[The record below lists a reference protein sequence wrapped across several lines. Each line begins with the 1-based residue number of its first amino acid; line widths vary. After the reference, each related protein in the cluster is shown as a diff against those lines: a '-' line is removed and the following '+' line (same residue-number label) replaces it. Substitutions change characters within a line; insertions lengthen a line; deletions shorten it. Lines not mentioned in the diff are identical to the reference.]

1 MTTADIQAMSD
12 YKHTLNLPET
22 DFPMRGNLPKREPGR
37 VSQWQ
42 EMKLYQRL
50 REARQGREV
59 FVLHDGPPYA
69 NGSIHIGHAVNK
81 ILKDIIVKSKNLA
94 GFDAPYV
101 PGWDCHGLPI
111 EHKVETTHGKHLE
124 PEQARALCREYA
136 AEQIQTQLSDFVRL
150 GVIGDWDNPYRTM
163 DYANEAGEIRALAD
177 MVAAGYVF
185 KGLKPV
191 NWCFDCGS
199 ALAEAEVEYQ
209 DKQSDAI
216 DVAFPAAD
224 EARLAAAFG
233 LEALSKP
240 AAIVIWTTTPW
251 TVPANQALNVH
262 PEFNYALVDTGE
274 RLLVLAEELVESCL
288 ARFELSGEVIATT
301 RGEALDLI
309 EFRHPFYDRVSPV
322 YLADYVESEEG
333 STGIVHSAPAYG
345 VDDFVTCRAHGM
357 DFSEIKS
364 PVQSNGVY
372 ADDLPFFGGQMIWK
386 ANPQIVA
393 KLREVG
399 ALLAHKTITHSYMH
413 CWRHKSPV
421 IYRATAQWFV
431 GMDVTGTDGRTLRE
445 RALEGIEATH
455 FTPAWGQARLHAM
468 IANRPDWCISRQRN
482 WGVPIPFFLHKTTG
496 ELHPRTV
503 ELMEAAAKRVE
514 QEGIDAWFRLDPVE
528 LLGDEAAEYDK
539 VTDTLDVWFD
549 SGTTHRH
556 VLRGSHSHGHAEG
569 PRADL
574 YLEGSDQ
581 HRGWFHSSLLTGCA
595 IDGHPPYRG
604 LLTHGF
610 TVDAQGRK
618 MSKSMGNV
626 VAPQEV
632 MDKLGADI
640 LRLWVASTDY
650 SGEMAVSDEILKRTA
665 DVYRR
670 IRNTARFLL
679 SNLNGFDPARDS
691 VAPGEMLALD
701 QWVVDRAAQLQTR
714 IEKAFEEY
722 RFLDVYQQVHTFCSR
737 ELGGFYL
744 DVIKDRQYT
753 TQADSLAR
761 RSCQTAL
768 YHVVEALSRWVAPI
782 LSFTAEEIY
791 EHIPGRRQDSVLLET
806 YYEGLAT
813 LAPDAE
819 MGREFW
825 EQVLQVK
832 QAVNKCLEEARNA
845 KTIKGS
851 LAAEV
856 TLYVNERLHGTLAK
870 LGDELRFVMLT
881 SEVHLAPLSA
891 SEQAEGQNAEVTE
904 LEGLKVAVMASSHPK
919 CERCWHHREDVGSHA
934 GHEDLCGRCIGNL
947 PEGDGE
953 IRRYA

>member
-1 MTTADIQAMSD
+1 MSD

-22 DFPMRGNLPKREPGR
+22 DFPMRGMLPKKEPAR
-37 VSQWQ
+37 VAQWK
-42 EMKLYQRL
+42 EMDLYHRL
-50 REARQGREV
+50 REERRGREL

-124 PEQARALCREYA
+124 PARARELCRDYA
-136 AEQIQTQLSDFVRL
+136 AEQIQEQLTDFVRL
-150 GVIGDWDNPYRTM
+150 GVVGDWDNPYRSM
-163 DYANEAGEIRALAD
+163 DYANEAGEIRALAE
-177 MVAAGYVF
+177 MVEAGYVF

-209 DKQSDAI
+209 DKKSDAI
-216 DVAFPAAD
+216 DVAFPVEDAD
-224 EARLAAAFG
+224 RLAAAFG
-233 LEALSKP
+233 LEALAKP
-240 AAIVIWTTTPW
+240 AAVVIWTTTPW
-251 TVPANQALNVH
+251 TIPANQALNMH
-262 PEFNYALVDTGE
+262 PDFTYALVDVGE
-274 RLLVLAEELVESCL
+274 RLLVLVEDLVASCL
-288 ARFELSGEVIATT
+288 ERFGQTGEVVATAK
-301 RGEALDLI
+301 GEAFDGI
-309 EFRHPFYDRVSPV
+309 RFRHPFYERLSPV
-322 YLADYVESEEG
+322 YLADYVEAEVG

-345 VDDFVTCRAHGM
+345 MDDFITCREHGM
-357 DFSEIKS
+357 SFDEIES
-364 PVQSNGVY
+364 PVQGNGVY
-372 ADDLPFFGGQMIWK
+372 ADDLPFFGGQLIWK
-386 ANPQIVA
+386 ANPQIVD

-399 ALLAHKTITHSYMH
+399 ALMHHEPITHSYMH

-431 GMDVTGTDGRTLRE
+431 GMDVAGKDGRTLRE
-445 RALEGIEATH
+445 RALAGIEATT
-455 FTPAWGQARLHAM
+455 FTPAWGKARLHSM

-482 WGVPIPFFLHKTTG
+482 WGVPIPFFLHKATG

-503 ELMEAAAKRVE
+503 ALMEEAAKRVE
-514 QEGIDAWFRLDPVE
+514 AGGIDAWFRLDPAE
-528 LLGDEAAEYDK
+528 LLGEEAADYEK

-556 VLRGSHSHGHAEG
+556 VLRGSHPHGHEQG
-569 PRADL
+569 PVADL

-640 LRLWVASTDY
+640 LRLWTASTDY

-679 SNLNGFDPARDS
+679 ANLNGFAPERD
-691 VAPGEMLALD
+691 ALAFGDMLSLD
-701 QWVVDRAAQLQTR
+701 QWVVDRAAQLQAR
-714 IEKAFEEY
+714 IETAFDEY
-722 RFLDVYQQVHTFCSR
+722 RFLDVYQQVHGFCAR

-753 TQADSLAR
+753 TQADSVAR
-761 RSCQTAL
+761 RSAQTAL
-768 YHVVEALSRWVAPI
+768 YHVVEALVRWVAPI
-782 LSFTAEEIY
+782 LSFTAEEIF
-791 EHIPGRRQDSVLLET
+791 ENIPGERGDSVLLAE
-806 YYEGLAT
+806 YYTGLDT
-813 LAPDAE
+813 LADDAE
-819 MGREFW
+819 MGRDFW
-825 EQVLQVK
+825 ERVLEVK
-832 QAVNKCLEEARNA
+832 QAVNKCLEDARSA

-856 TLYVNERLHGTLAK
+856 TLYVDDALHATLAK

-881 SEVHLAPLSA
+881 SEVRLAPL
-891 SEQAEGQNAEVTE
+891 AEARDAEATE
-904 LEGLKVAVMASSHPK
+904 VEGLKVAVVESPNTK
-919 CERCWHHREDVGSHA
+919 CERCWHHREDVGTHP
-934 GHEDLCGRCIGNL
+934 GHPDLCGRCISNL
-947 PEGDGE
+947 PDGPGE
-953 IRRYA
+953 TRQFA

>member
-1 MTTADIQAMSD
+1 MSD

-22 DFPMRGNLPKREPGR
+22 DFPMRGMLPKREPDQ

-50 REARQGREV
+50 REERRGREQ

-69 NGSIHIGHAVNK
+69 NGSIHIGHALNK
-81 ILKDIIVKSKNLA
+81 ILKDIIVKSKSLA
-94 GFDAPYV
+94 GYDAPYV

-124 PEQARALCREYA
+124 PEKARGLCREYA
-136 AEQIQTQLSDFVRL
+136 GEQIREQLSDFVRL

-163 DYANEAGEIRALAD
+163 DFANEAGEIRALAD
-177 MVAAGYVF
+177 MVEAGYVF

-224 EARLAAAFG
+224 EAKLAAAFG
-233 LEALSKP
+233 LTELPKP

-262 PEFNYALVDTGE
+262 PAFTYALVDTGE
-274 RLLVLAEELVESCL
+274 RLLLLAEELVESCL
-288 ARFELSGEVIATT
+288 ERYGLQGEIIATAT
-301 RGEALDLI
+301 GERLDLI
-309 EFRHPFYDRVSPV
+309 EFRHPFYDRLSPI
-322 YLADYVESEEG
+322 YLADYVESEVG

-357 DFSEIKS
+357 AFEEIKS
-364 PVQSNGVY
+364 PVQGNGVY
-372 ADDLPFFGGQMIWK
+372 VDDLPYFGGQMIWK
-386 ANPQIVA
+386 ANPQIVE

-399 ALLAHKTITHSYMH
+399 ALLAHKPITHSYMH
-413 CWRHKSPV
+413 CWRHKTPV

-431 GMDVTGTDGRTLRE
+431 GMDIKGKDGRTLRE
-445 RALEGIEATH
+445 RALEGIDATH
-455 FTPAWGQARLHAM
+455 FTPAWGKARLHSM

-482 WGVPIPFFLHKTTG
+482 WGVPIPFFLHKATG

-503 ELMEAAAKRVE
+503 ELMEEAAKRVE
-514 QEGIDAWFRLDPVE
+514 VDGIDAWFRLDPAE
-528 LLGDEAAEYDK
+528 LLGDEAADYDK

-556 VLRGSHSHGHAEG
+556 VLRGSHPHGHESG

-581 HRGWFHSSLLTGCA
+581 HRGWFHSSLLTGSA
-595 IDGHPPYRG
+595 IDGHPPYRQ

-610 TVDAQGRK
+610 TVDSQGRK
-618 MSKSMGNV
+618 QSKSLGNV

-640 LRLWVASTDY
+640 LRLWVSSTDY

-679 SNLNGFDPARDS
+679 SNLSGFEPSRDQ
-691 VAPGEMLALD
+691 VPFDDMLALD
-701 QWVVDRAAQLQTR
+701 QWVVDRAAQLQAR
-714 IEKAFEEY
+714 IETAYEEY

-768 YHVVEALSRWVAPI
+768 YQVVEALSRWVAPI

-791 EHIPGRRQDSVLLET
+791 AHIPGERGDSVLLET
-806 YYEGLAT
+806 YYEGLST
-813 LAPDAE
+813 LADDAPL
-819 MGREFW
+819 GRDFW
-825 EQVLQVK
+825 EQVLEVK
-832 QAVNKCLEEARNA
+832 QAVNKCLEDARNA

-856 TLYVNERLHGTLAK
+856 TLYVSDELQTTLAK

-881 SEVHLAPLSA
+881 SEVRLAPLSE
-891 SEQAEGQNAEVTE
+891 SKQTEGQDAEATE
-904 LEGLKVAVMASSHPK
+904 LDGLKVAVSASPHQK
-919 CERCWHHREDVGSHA
+919 CERCWHHREDVGSHSE
-934 GHEDLCGRCIGNL
+934 HPDLCGRCIGNL
-947 PEGDGE
+947 PQGAGE
-953 IRRYA
+953 VRHYA

>member
-1 MTTADIQAMSD
+1 MSD

-22 DFPMRGNLPKREPGR
+22 DFPMRGNLPQREPGR

-42 EMKLYQRL
+42 DMKLYQRL
-50 REARQGREV
+50 REERRGREA

-136 AEQIQTQLSDFVRL
+136 ASQIQTQLADFVRL
-150 GVIGDWDNPYRTM
+150 GVIGDWDHPYRTM

-177 MVAAGYVF
+177 MVEAGYVF

-209 DKQSDAI
+209 DKKSDAI

-224 EARLAAAFG
+224 EAKLAAAFG
-233 LEALSKP
+233 LASLPKP

-262 PEFNYALVDTGE
+262 PEFTYALVDTGE

-288 ARFELSGEVIATT
+288 ERYELQGEVIATAK
-301 RGEALDLI
+301 GQALDLI
-309 EFRHPFYDRVSPV
+309 EFRHPFYDRLSPV
-322 YLADYVESEEG
+322 YLADYVESEVG

-357 DFSEIKS
+357 AFEEIKS
-364 PVQSNGVY
+364 PVQGNGVY
-372 ADDLPFFGGQMIWK
+372 ADDLPFFGGQLIWK
-386 ANPQIVA
+386 ANPQIVD

-399 ALLAHKTITHSYMH
+399 ALLAHKVITHSYMH
-413 CWRHKSPV
+413 CWRHKTPV

-431 GMDVTGTDGRTLRE
+431 GMDLQGKDGRTLRE
-445 RALEGIEATH
+445 RALEGIEATQ

-482 WGVPIPFFLHKTTG
+482 WGVPIPFFLHKATG

-503 ELMEAAAKRVE
+503 ELMEEAAKRVE
-514 QEGIDAWFRLDPVE
+514 REGIDAWFRLDPVE
-528 LLGDEAAEYDK
+528 LLGDEAAQYEK

-556 VLRGSHSHGHAEG
+556 VLRGSHPHGHEAG

-679 SNLNGFDPARDS
+679 ANLNGFDPARDS
-691 VAPGEMLALD
+691 VAFGDMLALD
-701 QWVVDRAAQLQTR
+701 QWVVDRAAQLQAR
-714 IEKAFEEY
+714 IEKAYEEY

-768 YHVVEALSRWVAPI
+768 YHVVQALSRWVAPI

-791 EHIPGRRQDSVLLET
+791 ENIPGAKGDSVLLET
-806 YYEGLAT
+806 YYDGLST

-825 EQVLQVK
+825 EQVLEVK
-832 QAVNKCLEEARNA
+832 QAVNKCLEDARNA
-845 KTIKGS
+845 KVIKGS

-856 TLYVNERLHGTLAK
+856 TLFVDETLGSTLAK
-870 LGDELRFVMLT
+870 LGEELRFVMLT
-881 SEVHLAPLSA
+881 SEVRLAPL
-891 SEQAEGQNAEVTE
+891 AEGQNVEDAEATE
-904 LEGLKVAVMASSHPK
+904 LAGLKVAVAASPHQK
-919 CERCWHHREDVGSHA
+919 CERCWHHREDVGSHVEYA
-934 GHEDLCGRCIGNL
+934 DLCGRCISNL
-947 PEGDGE
+947 PEGPGE
-953 IRRYA
+953 TRHYA

>member
-1 MTTADIQAMSD
+1 MSD
-12 YKHTLNLPET
+12 YKHTLNLPDT
-22 DFPMRGNLPKREPGR
+22 DFPMRGMLPKREPER
-37 VSQWQ
+37 VAQWQ
-42 EMKLYQRL
+42 QLDLYHRL
-50 REARQGREV
+50 REERRGREL

-124 PEQARALCREYA
+124 PQKARELCREYA
-136 AEQIQTQLSDFVRL
+136 GEQIKGQLSDFVRL
-150 GVIGDWDNPYRTM
+150 GVIGDWAHPYRTM
-163 DYANEAGEIRALAD
+163 DYANEAGEIRALAE
-177 MVAAGYVF
+177 MVEAGYVF

-209 DKQSDAI
+209 DKKSDAI
-216 DVAFPAAD
+216 DVAFPAA
-224 EARLAAAFG
+224 EESKLAAAFG
-233 LEALSKP
+233 LDTLAKP

-251 TVPANQALNVH
+251 TIPANQALNVH
-262 PEFNYALVDTGE
+262 PEFTYALVDTGE

-288 ARFELSGEVIATT
+288 ARYGLQGEVIATAQ
-301 RGEALDLI
+301 GEALNLI
-309 EFRHPFYDRVSPV
+309 EFYHPFYERRSPV
-322 YLADYVESEEG
+322 YLADYVESEVG

-357 DFSEIKS
+357 SFDEILS
-364 PVQSNGVY
+364 PVQGNGVY
-372 ADDLPFFGGQMIWK
+372 AEDLPFFGGQMIWK
-386 ANPQIVA
+386 ANPQIVD

-399 ALLAHKTITHSYMH
+399 ALMVHQPITHSYMH

-431 GMDVTGTDGRTLRE
+431 GMDLKDKDGRTLRE
-445 RALEGIEATH
+445 RALEGIEATR
-455 FTPAWGQARLHAM
+455 FTPAWGKARLHSM

-482 WGVPIPFFLHKTTG
+482 WGVPIPFFLHKASG
-496 ELHPRTV
+496 ELHPRTL

-514 QEGIDAWFRLDPVE
+514 KAGIDAWFRLDPVE
-528 LLGDEAAEYDK
+528 LLGEEAADYDK

-556 VLRGSHSHGHAEG
+556 VLRGSHPHGHETG

-618 MSKSMGNV
+618 MSKSVGNV

-650 SGEMAVSDEILKRTA
+650 GGEMAVSDEILKRTA

-670 IRNTARFLL
+670 IRNTSRFLL
-679 SNLNGFDPARDS
+679 ANLSGFEPDRDR
-691 VAPGEMLALD
+691 VAFDDMLALD
-701 QWVVDRAAQLQTR
+701 QWVVDRAAQLQAR
-714 IEKAFEEY
+714 IETAYEEY
-722 RFLDVYQQVHTFCSR
+722 RFLDVYQQVHGFCAR

-761 RSCQTAL
+761 RSAQTAL
-768 YHVVEALSRWVAPI
+768 YHVVEALCRWVAPI
-782 LSFTAEEIY
+782 LSFTAEEIFD
-791 EHIPGRRQDSVLLET
+791 HIPGKRRDIVLLET
-806 YYEGLAT
+806 YYPGLAT
-813 LAPDAE
+813 LADDAA
-819 MGREFW
+819 MGRDVW
-825 EQVLQVK
+825 EQVLEVK
-832 QAVNKCLEEARNA
+832 QAVNKCLEDARNA

-856 TLYVNERLHGTLAK
+856 TLFVSDDLRATLAK

-881 SEVHLAPLSA
+881 SEVRLAPLA
-891 SEQAEGQNAEVTE
+891 DATGAETTE
-904 LEGLKVAVMASSHPK
+904 LEGLKVAVAESPNLK
-919 CERCWHHREDVGSHA
+919 CERCWHHREDVGTHPE
-934 GHEDLCGRCIGNL
+934 HRDLCGRCISNL
-947 PEGDGE
+947 PDGPGE
-953 IRRYA
+953 TRRYA

>member
-1 MTTADIQAMSD
+1 MTTADPQNMSD
-12 YKHTLNLPET
+12 YKPTLNLPET
-22 DFPMRGNLPKREPGR
+22 DFPMRGMLPKREPER
-37 VSQWQ
+37 LARWQ
-42 EMKLYQRL
+42 QQDIYHRL
-50 REARQGREV
+50 REARQGREL

-111 EHKVETTHGKHLE
+111 EHKVETTHGKQLE
-124 PEQARALCREYA
+124 PERARELCREYA
-136 AEQIQTQLSDFVRL
+136 AEQIQEQLKDFVRL
-150 GVIGDWDNPYRTM
+150 GVIGDWDNPYRSM

-177 MVAAGYVF
+177 MVEAGYVF

-209 DKQSDAI
+209 DKRSDAI
-216 DVAFPAAD
+216 DVAFPVEDAD
-224 EARLAAAFG
+224 RLAAVFG
-233 LEALSKP
+233 LEALPK
-240 AAIVIWTTTPW
+240 AAAVVIWTTTPW
-251 TVPANQALNVH
+251 TVPANQALNMH
-262 PEFNYALVDTGE
+262 PEFTYALVDTGE

-288 ARFELSGEVIATT
+288 ERFGLSGEVVATA
-301 RGEALDLI
+301 RGEAFDGI
-309 EFRHPFYDRVSPV
+309 RFRHPLYERLSPV
-322 YLADYVESEEG
+322 YLADYVESEVG

-357 DFSEIKS
+357 TFDEIES
-364 PVQSNGVY
+364 PVQGNGVY
-372 ADDLPFFGGQMIWK
+372 VDSLPFFGGQMIWK

-393 KLREVG
+393 KLEEVG
-399 ALLAHKTITHSYMH
+399 ALMAHKPITHSYMH
-413 CWRHKSPV
+413 CWRHKTPV

-431 GMDVTGTDGRTLRE
+431 GMDVAGKDGRTLRE
-445 RALEGIEATH
+445 RALEGIEATR
-455 FTPAWGQARLHAM
+455 FTPAWGKARLHSM

-482 WGVPIPFFLHKTTG
+482 WGVPIPFFLHKASG

-503 ELMEAAAKRVE
+503 ELMEEAAKRVE
-514 QEGIDAWFRLDPVE
+514 AEGIDAWFRLDPAE
-528 LLGDEAAEYDK
+528 LLGEEAADYDK

-556 VLRGSHSHGHAEG
+556 VLRGSHPHGHESG

-618 MSKSMGNV
+618 MSKSVGNV
-626 VAPQEV
+626 VAPQQV

-640 LRLWVASTDY
+640 LRLWAASTDY

-670 IRNTARFLL
+670 IRNTSRFLL
-679 SNLNGFDPARDS
+679 ANLNGFEPQRD
-691 VAPGEMLALD
+691 ALPFDEMLALD
-701 QWVVDRAAQLQTR
+701 QWVVDRAAQLQAR
-714 IEKAFEEY
+714 IETAYEEY
-722 RFLDVYQQVHTFCSR
+722 RFLDVYQQVHGFCAR

-753 TQADSLAR
+753 TQADSVAR
-761 RSCQTAL
+761 RSAQTAL

-782 LSFTAEEIY
+782 LSFTAEEIH
-791 EHIPGRRQDSVLLET
+791 EHIPGTRGDSVLLEE
-806 YYEGLAT
+806 YYTGLET
-813 LAPDAE
+813 LADDAE
-819 MGREFW
+819 MGRDFW
-825 EQVLQVK
+825 EQVLNVK
-832 QAVNKCLEEARNA
+832 QAVNKCLEDARNA
-845 KTIKGS
+845 KAIKGS

-856 TLYVNERLHGTLAK
+856 TLYVDDALHATLAK

-881 SEVHLAPLSA
+881 SEVRLAPL
-891 SEQAEGQNAEVTE
+891 AEGEAPEGAEATE
-904 LEGLKVAVMASSHPK
+904 LEGLKVAVNESPNQK

-934 GHEDLCGRCIGNL
+934 AHIDLCGRCISNL
-947 PEGDGE
+947 PDGPGE
-953 IRRYA
+953 TRHYA

>member
-1 MTTADIQAMSD
+1 MSD

-42 EMKLYQRL
+42 DMKLYQRL
-50 REARQGREV
+50 REERRGREV

-69 NGSIHIGHAVNK
+69 NGSIHIGHALNK

-136 AEQIQTQLSDFVRL
+136 TAQIETQLADFVRL
-150 GVIGDWDNPYRTM
+150 GVIGDWDNPYRSM

-209 DKQSDAI
+209 DKKSDAI

-224 EARLAAAFG
+224 EAKLAAAFG
-233 LEALSKP
+233 LESLPKP

-262 PEFNYALVDTGE
+262 PEFTYALVDTGS

-288 ARFELSGEVIATT
+288 ERYELTGEVIATT
-301 RGEALDLI
+301 QGAALDLI

-322 YLADYVESEEG
+322 YLADYVESEVG

-357 DFSEIKS
+357 AFEEIKS
-364 PVQSNGVY
+364 PVQGNGVY
-372 ADDLPFFGGQMIWK
+372 ADGLPFFGGQMIWK
-386 ANPQIVA
+386 ANPQIVD
-393 KLREVG
+393 KLREVD
-399 ALLAHKTITHSYMH
+399 ALLAHKVITHSYMH
-413 CWRHKSPV
+413 CWRHKTPV

-431 GMDVTGTDGRTLRE
+431 GMDIQGKDGRTLRE
-445 RALEGIEATH
+445 RALEGIEATR
-455 FTPAWGQARLHAM
+455 FTPAWGKARLHSM

-482 WGVPIPFFLHKTTG
+482 WGVPIPFFLHKASG

-503 ELMEAAAKRVE
+503 ELMEEAAKRVE
-514 QEGIDAWFRLDPVE
+514 KEGIDAWFRLDPAE
-528 LLGDEAAEYDK
+528 LLGEEAAEYDK

-556 VLRGSHSHGHAEG
+556 VLRGSHPHGHEAG

-581 HRGWFHSSLLTGCA
+581 HRGWFHSSLLTGSA
-595 IDGHPPYRG
+595 IDGHPPYRQ

-618 MSKSMGNV
+618 QSKSLGNV

-679 SNLNGFDPARDS
+679 ANLSGFDPARDS
-691 VAPGEMLALD
+691 VAFGDMLALD
-701 QWVVDRAAQLQTR
+701 QWVVDRAAQLQAR
-714 IEKAFEEY
+714 IEKAYEEY
-722 RFLDVYQQVHTFCSR
+722 RFLDVYQQVHSFCSR

-761 RSCQTAL
+761 RSAQTAL
-768 YHVVEALSRWVAPI
+768 YQVVEALARWVAPI

-791 EHIPGRRQDSVLLET
+791 EHIPGARRDSVLLES
-806 YYEGLAT
+806 YYQGLST
-813 LAPDAE
+813 LGSDAE

-825 EQVLQVK
+825 EQVLEVK
-832 QAVNKCLEEARNA
+832 QAVNKCLEDARNA
-845 KTIKGS
+845 KVIKGS

-856 TLYVNERLHGTLAK
+856 TLYVDESLQATLAK
-870 LGDELRFVMLT
+870 LGEELRFVMLT
-881 SEVHLAPLSA
+881 SEVRLAPLSE
-891 SEQAEGQNAEVTE
+891 SKRLEGQGAEATE
-904 LEGLKVAVMASSHPK
+904 LDGLKVAVAASPHQK
-919 CERCWHHREDVGSHA
+919 CERCWHHREDVGRHA
-934 GHEDLCGRCIGNL
+934 DHPDLCGRCISNL
-947 PEGDGE
+947 PEGPGE
-953 IRRYA
+953 IRHYA

>member
-1 MTTADIQAMSD
+1 MD

-22 DFPMRGNLPKREPGR
+22 DFPMRGMLPKQEPGR

-42 EMKLYQRL
+42 DMNLYQRL
-50 REARQGREV
+50 REARAGAPL

-111 EHKVETTHGKHLE
+111 EHKVETTHGKHL
-124 PEQARALCREYA
+124 PADKARELCREYA
-136 AEQIQTQLSDFVRL
+136 GAQIETQLVDFVRL
-150 GVIGDWDNPYRTM
+150 GIIGDWGHPYRSM

-177 MVAAGYVF
+177 MVEAGYVF

-199 ALAEAEVEYQ
+199 ALAEAEVEYA
-209 DKQSDAI
+209 DKKSDAI
-216 DVAFPAAD
+216 DVAFPVAD
-224 EARLAAAFG
+224 ADKLAAAFG
-233 LEALSKP
+233 LSELAKP
-240 AAIVIWTTTPW
+240 AAVVIWTTTPW
-251 TVPANQALNVH
+251 TIPANQALNVH
-262 PEFNYALVDTGE
+262 PDFTYALVDTGE
-274 RLLVLAEELVESCL
+274 RLLLLAEELVESCL
-288 ARFELSGEVIATT
+288 ERFGLQGEVVATT
-301 RGEALDLI
+301 QGKHLDLI
-309 EFRHPFYDRVSPV
+309 NFRHPFYDRLSPV
-322 YLADYVESEEG
+322 YLADYVESEVG
-333 STGIVHSAPAYG
+333 STGIVHSAPSYG
-345 VDDFVTCRAHGM
+345 MDDFVTCREHGM
-357 DFSEIKS
+357 SFDDMLN
-364 PVQSNGVY
+364 PVQGNGVY

-386 ANPQIVA
+386 ANPNIIE
-393 KLREVG
+393 KLRDVN
-399 ALLAHKTITHSYMH
+399 ALMAHTPIKHSYMH
-413 CWRHKSPV
+413 CWRHKTPV

-431 GMDVTGTDGRTLRE
+431 GMDIKGKDGKTLRE
-445 RALEGIEATH
+445 RALAGIEATE
-455 FTPAWGQARLHAM
+455 FTPAWGQARLHSM

-482 WGVPIPFFLHKTTG
+482 WGVPIPFFLHKQTG
-496 ELHPRTV
+496 ELHPNTV
-503 ELMEAAAKRVE
+503 ALMEEAAKRVE
-514 QEGIDAWFRLDPVE
+514 QEGIEAWFKLEPSE
-528 LLGDEAAEYDK
+528 LLGAEAADYDK

-556 VLRGSHSHGHAEG
+556 VLRGSHPHGHESG

-581 HRGWFHSSLLTGCA
+581 HRGWFHSSLLTGAA
-595 IDGHPPYRG
+595 IDGHAPYRQ

-618 MSKSMGNV
+618 MSKSIGNV
-626 VAPQEV
+626 VAPQSV

-679 SNLNGFDPARDS
+679 SNLNGFDPKRDQ
-691 VAPGEMLALD
+691 VAFGDMLALD
-701 QWVVDRAAQLQTR
+701 QWVVDRAAQLQGR
-714 IEKAFEEY
+714 IETAYEEY
-722 RFLDVYQQVHTFCSR
+722 RFLDVYQQVHGFCAR

-753 TQADSLAR
+753 TQTDSLAR
-761 RSCQTAL
+761 RSAQTAL

-782 LSFTAEEIY
+782 LSFTAEEIF
-791 EHIPGRRQDSVLLET
+791 EHIPGERGDSVLLET
-806 YYEGLAT
+806 YYTGLSTLDEG
-813 LAPDAE
+813 AE
-819 MGREFW
+819 MGRAFW
-825 EQVLQVK
+825 EQVLEVK
-832 QAVNKCLEEARNA
+832 HSVNKCLEDARNA
-845 KTIKGS
+845 KVIKGS

-856 TLYVNERLHGTLAK
+856 TLFVNDELHATLAK

-881 SEVHLAPLSA
+881 SEVHLAPLA
-891 SEQAEGQNAEVTE
+891 DAANAESTE
-904 LEGLKVAVMASSHPK
+904 LEGLKVAVSASGHAK
-919 CERCWHHREDVGSHA
+919 CERCWHHRADVGSVAEHP
-934 GHEDLCGRCIGNL
+934 DLCGRCVSNL
-947 PEGDGE
+947 PEGSGE
-953 IRRYA
+953 IRHYA

>member
-1 MTTADIQAMSD
+1 MD

-22 DFPMRGNLPKREPGR
+22 DFPMRGMLPKQEPGR
-37 VSQWQ
+37 VSKWQ
-42 EMKLYQRL
+42 DMNLYQRL
-50 REARQGREV
+50 REARAGRPQ

-111 EHKVETTHGKHLE
+111 EHKVETTHGKHLAAE
-124 PEQARALCREYA
+124 KSRELCRDYA
-136 AEQIQTQLSDFVRL
+136 ASQIDTQLTDFVRL
-150 GVIGDWDNPYRTM
+150 GIVGDWDHPYRSM
-163 DYANEAGEIRALAD
+163 DFANEAGEIRALAD
-177 MVAAGYVF
+177 MVDAGYVF

-199 ALAEAEVEYQ
+199 ALAEAEVEYA
-209 DKQSDAI
+209 DKTSDAI
-216 DVAFPAAD
+216 DVAFPVEDAD
-224 EARLAAAFG
+224 KLAAAFG
-233 LEALSKP
+233 LDALPKP
-240 AAIVIWTTTPW
+240 TSIVIWTTTPW
-251 TVPANQALNVH
+251 TIPANQALNVH
-262 PEFNYALVDTGE
+262 PEFTYALVDVGD

-288 ARFELSGEVIATT
+288 ERYELSGEVIATT
-301 RGEALDLI
+301 QGQQLDLI
-309 EFRHPFYDRVSPV
+309 NFRHPFYERLSPV
-322 YLADYVESEEG
+322 YLADYVESEVG
-333 STGIVHSAPAYG
+333 STGIVHSSPSYG
-345 VDDFVTCRAHGM
+345 VDDFNTCREHGM
-357 DFSEIKS
+357 SFDDMLN
-364 PVQSNGVY
+364 PVQGNGVY
-372 ADDLPFFGGQMIWK
+372 VEDLPFFGGQMIWK
-386 ANPQIVA
+386 ANPQIVD

-399 ALLAHKTITHSYMH
+399 ALMNHKRYQHSYMH
-413 CWRHKSPV
+413 CWRHKTPV

-431 GMDVTGTDGRTLRE
+431 GMDLQGKDGQTLRE
-445 RALEGIEATH
+445 KALKGIEDTV
-455 FTPAWGQARLHAM
+455 FTPAWGQARLHSM

-482 WGVPIPFFLHKTTG
+482 WGVPIPFFLHKQTG
-496 ELHPRTV
+496 ELHPGTLG
-503 ELMEAAAKRVE
+503 LMEEAAKRVE
-514 QEGIDAWFRLDPVE
+514 QEGIEAWFKLDPAE
-528 LLGDEAAEYDK
+528 LLGAEAADYDK

-556 VLRGSHSHGHAEG
+556 VLRGSHPHGHTRG
-569 PRADL
+569 PQADL

-618 MSKSMGNV
+618 MSKSVGNV

-679 SNLNGFDPARDS
+679 SNLNGFDPARDQ
-691 VAPGEMLALD
+691 VAFGDMLALD
-701 QWVVDRAAQLQTR
+701 QWVVDRAAQLQGR
-714 IEKAFEEY
+714 IETAYDEY
-722 RFLDVYQQVHTFCSR
+722 RFLDVYQQVHGFCAR

-761 RSCQTAL
+761 RSAQTAL
-768 YHVVEALSRWVAPI
+768 YHVVEALCRWVAPI
-782 LSFTAEEIY
+782 LSFTADEIY
-791 EHIPGRRQDSVLLET
+791 SHIPGERGDSVLLEE
-806 YYEGLAT
+806 YYQQLGT
-813 LAPDAE
+813 LDDQAAL
-819 MGREFW
+819 GRDFW
-825 EQVLQVK
+825 EQVLEVK
-832 QAVNKCLEEARNA
+832 HAVNKCLEDARNA
-845 KTIKGS
+845 KVIKGS
-851 LAAEV
+851 LAADV
-856 TLYVNERLHGTLAK
+856 TLYVDDSLQQALTK

-881 SEVHLAPLSA
+881 SEVHLAPL
-891 SEQAEGQNAEVTE
+891 AEGGHAEDTD
-904 LEGLKVAVMASSHPK
+904 LTNLKVAVAASAYTK
-919 CERCWHHREDVGSHA
+919 CERCWHHRDDVGTHA
-934 GHEDLCGRCIGNL
+934 DHPDLCGRCISNL
-947 PEGDGE
+947 PEGPGE
-953 IRRYA
+953 TRRYA

>member
-1 MTTADIQAMSD
+1 MD

-22 DFPMRGNLPKREPGR
+22 DFPMRGMLPKQEPGR
-37 VSQWQ
+37 VSKWQ
-42 EMKLYQRL
+42 DMNLYQRL
-50 REARQGREV
+50 REARAGRPQ

-111 EHKVETTHGKHLE
+111 EHKVETTHGKHLAAE
-124 PEQARALCREYA
+124 KSRELCRDYA
-136 AEQIQTQLSDFVRL
+136 ASQIDTQLTDFVRL
-150 GVIGDWDNPYRTM
+150 GIVGDWDHPYRSM
-163 DYANEAGEIRALAD
+163 DFANEAGEIRALAD
-177 MVAAGYVF
+177 MVDAGYVF

-199 ALAEAEVEYQ
+199 ALAEAEVEYA
-209 DKQSDAI
+209 DKTSDAI
-216 DVAFPAAD
+216 DVAFPVEDAD
-224 EARLAAAFG
+224 KLAAAFG
-233 LEALSKP
+233 LDALPKP
-240 AAIVIWTTTPW
+240 TSIVIWTTTPW
-251 TVPANQALNVH
+251 TIPANQALNVH
-262 PEFNYALVDTGE
+262 PEFTYALVDVGD

-288 ARFELSGEVIATT
+288 ERYELSGEVITT
-301 RGEALDLI
+301 TQGQQLDLI
-309 EFRHPFYDRVSPV
+309 NFRHPFYERLSPV
-322 YLADYVESEEG
+322 YLADYVESEVG
-333 STGIVHSAPAYG
+333 STGIVHSSPSYG
-345 VDDFVTCRAHGM
+345 VDDFNTCREHGM
-357 DFSEIKS
+357 SFDDMLN
-364 PVQSNGVY
+364 PVQGNGVY
-372 ADDLPFFGGQMIWK
+372 VEDLPFFGGQMIWK
-386 ANPQIVA
+386 ANPQIVD

-399 ALLAHKTITHSYMH
+399 ALMNHKRYQHSYMH
-413 CWRHKSPV
+413 CWRHKTPV

-431 GMDVTGTDGRTLRE
+431 GMDLQGKDGQTLRE
-445 RALEGIEATH
+445 KALKGIEDTV
-455 FTPAWGQARLHAM
+455 FTPAWGQARLHSM

-482 WGVPIPFFLHKTTG
+482 WGVPIPFFLHKQTG
-496 ELHPRTV
+496 ELHPGTL
-503 ELMEAAAKRVE
+503 ELMEEAAKRVE
-514 QEGIDAWFRLDPVE
+514 QEGIEAWFKLDPAE
-528 LLGDEAAEYDK
+528 LLGAEAADYDK

-556 VLRGSHSHGHAEG
+556 VLRGSHPHGHTRG
-569 PRADL
+569 PQADL

-618 MSKSMGNV
+618 MSKSVGNV

-679 SNLNGFDPARDS
+679 SNLNGFDPARDQ
-691 VAPGEMLALD
+691 VAFGDMLALD
-701 QWVVDRAAQLQTR
+701 QWVVDRAAQLQGR
-714 IEKAFEEY
+714 IETAYDEY
-722 RFLDVYQQVHTFCSR
+722 RFLDVYQQVHGFCAR

-761 RSCQTAL
+761 RSAQTAL
-768 YHVVEALSRWVAPI
+768 YHVVEALCRWVAPI
-782 LSFTAEEIY
+782 LSFTADEIY
-791 EHIPGRRQDSVLLET
+791 SHIPGERGDSVLLEE
-806 YYEGLAT
+806 YYQQLGT
-813 LAPDAE
+813 LDDQAAL
-819 MGREFW
+819 GRDFW
-825 EQVLQVK
+825 EQVLEVK
-832 QAVNKCLEEARNA
+832 HAVNKCLEDARNA
-845 KTIKGS
+845 KVIKGS
-851 LAAEV
+851 LAADV
-856 TLYVNERLHGTLAK
+856 TLYVDDSLQQALTK

-881 SEVHLAPLSA
+881 SEVHLAPL
-891 SEQAEGQNAEVTE
+891 AEGGHAEDTD
-904 LEGLKVAVMASSHPK
+904 LTNLKVAVAASAYTK
-919 CERCWHHREDVGSHA
+919 CERCWHHRDDVGTHA
-934 GHEDLCGRCIGNL
+934 DHPDLCGRCISNL
-947 PEGDGE
+947 PEGPGE
-953 IRRYA
+953 TRRYA

>member
-1 MTTADIQAMSD
+1 MSD

-22 DFPMRGNLPKREPGR
+22 DFPMRGMLPKREPQR
-37 VSQWQ
+37 VAKWQ
-42 EMKLYQRL
+42 ELDLYHRL
-50 REARQGREV
+50 REERRGREL

-94 GFDAPYV
+94 GYDAPYV

-111 EHKVETTHGKHLE
+111 EHKVETNHGKHLE
-124 PEQARALCREYA
+124 PAKARELCREYA
-136 AEQIQTQLSDFVRL
+136 AEQIQGQLSDFVRL
-150 GVIGDWDNPYRTM
+150 GVIGDWDNPYRSM
-163 DYANEAGEIRALAD
+163 DYANEAGEIRALAE
-177 MVAAGYVF
+177 MVEGGYVF

-199 ALAEAEVEYQ
+199 ALAEAEVEYA

-216 DVAFPAAD
+216 DVAFPCAED
-224 EARLAAAFG
+224 DRLAAAFG
-233 LEALSKP
+233 LEALPKP
-240 AAIVIWTTTPW
+240 AAVVIWTTTPW
-251 TVPANQALNVH
+251 TIPANQALNVH
-262 PEFNYALVDTGE
+262 PEFTYALVDAGD
-274 RLLVLAEELVESCL
+274 RLLLLAEELAESCL
-288 ARFELSGEVIATT
+288 ARFGLEGEIVATAT
-301 RGEALDLI
+301 GERLDGI
-309 EFRHPFYDRVSPV
+309 EFSHPFYERRSPV
-322 YLADYVESEEG
+322 YLADYVAIDEG

-357 DFSEIKS
+357 DFSEIEN
-364 PVQSNGVY
+364 PVQGDGVY
-372 ADDLPFFGGQMIWK
+372 ADDLPFFGGQLIWK
-386 ANPQIVA
+386 ANLQIVA
-393 KLREVG
+393 KLDEVG
-399 ALLAHKTITHSYMH
+399 ALMAHKTITHSYMH
-413 CWRHKSPV
+413 CWRHKTPV

-431 GMDVTGTDGRTLRE
+431 GMDLEGHDGRTLRDK
-445 RALEGIEATH
+445 ALAGIEATG

-482 WGVPIPFFLHKTTG
+482 WGVPIPFFLHKATG

-503 ELMEAAAKRVE
+503 ELMEEAAKRVE
-514 QEGIDAWFRLDPVE
+514 AEGIDAWFRLDPAE
-528 LLGDEAAEYDK
+528 LLGEEAADYDK

-556 VLRGSHSHGHAEG
+556 VLRGSHPHGHEQG

-581 HRGWFHSSLLTGCA
+581 HRGWFHSSLLTGSA
-595 IDGHPPYRG
+595 IDGHPPYKG

-610 TVDAQGRK
+610 TVDAHGRK

-650 SGEMAVSDEILKRTA
+650 GGEMAVSDEILKRTA

-670 IRNTARFLL
+670 IRNTSRFLL
-679 SNLNGFDPARDS
+679 ANLNGFEPERDGL
-691 VAPGEMLALD
+691 AFHELLALD
-701 QWVVDRAAQLQTR
+701 QWVVDRAAQLQAR
-714 IEKAFEEY
+714 IRQAYEEY
-722 RFLDVYQQVHTFCSR
+722 RFLDVYQQVHGFCAR

-753 TQADSLAR
+753 TQADSVAR
-761 RSCQTAL
+761 RSAQTAL
-768 YHVVEALSRWVAPI
+768 YHVVQALVRWVAPI
-782 LSFTAEEIY
+782 LSFTAEEIF
-791 EHIPGRRQDSVLLET
+791 EHIPGRRGESVLLEE
-806 YYEGLAT
+806 YYAGLDT
-813 LAPDAE
+813 LAEDGD

-825 EQVLQVK
+825 ERVLEIK
-832 QAVNKCLEEARNA
+832 QAVNKCLEDARNA

-856 TLYVNERLHGTLAK
+856 TLYVDDALRATLDR

-881 SEVHLAPLSA
+881 SEVHLAPLAQGESA
-891 SEQAEGQNAEVTE
+891 EATE
-904 LEGLKVAVMASSHPK
+904 LEGLKVAVAASAHKK
-919 CERCWHHREDVGSHA
+919 CERCWHHREDVGAHE
-934 GHEDLCGRCIGNL
+934 GHEDLCGRCVSNL
-947 PEGDGE
+947 PDGPGE
-953 IRRYA
+953 TRRYA

>member
-1 MTTADIQAMSD
+1 MSD

-22 DFPMRGNLPKREPGR
+22 DFPMRGNLPKREPAR
-37 VSQWQ
+37 LARWQ
-42 EMKLYQRL
+42 ELDLYQRL
-50 REARQGREV
+50 RDAGQGRES

-81 ILKDIIVKSKNLA
+81 ILKDIIVKAKGLA

-111 EHKVETTHGKHLE
+111 EHKIETLHGKHLP

-136 AEQIQTQLSDFVRL
+136 GEQIQGQRQDFERL
-150 GVIGDWDNPYRTM
+150 GVVGDWAHPYRSM
-163 DYANEAGEIRALAD
+163 DFVNEAGEVRALAE
-177 MVAAGYVF
+177 MVRHGYVF

-199 ALAEAEVEYQ
+199 ALAEAEVEYA

-216 DVAFPAAD
+216 DVAFASAD
-224 EARLAAAFG
+224 DTKLAAAFG
-233 LEALSKP
+233 LSELPKP
-240 AAIVIWTTTPW
+240 AAVVIWTTTPW
-251 TVPANQALNVH
+251 TIPANQALNVH
-262 PEFNYALVDTGE
+262 PEFSYALVDVGD
-274 RLLVLAEELVESCL
+274 RLLLLAEELVESCL
-288 ARFELSGEVIATT
+288 ERFGLQGRMIATAK
-301 RGEALDLI
+301 GEALDLI
-309 EFRHPFYDRVSPV
+309 EFRHPFYDRRSPV
-322 YLADYVESEEG
+322 YLADYVGADEG

-345 VDDFVTCRAHGM
+345 MDDFVTCRAHGM
-357 DFSEIKS
+357 EFSEIES
-364 PVQSNGVY
+364 PVQGNGVY
-372 ADDLPFFGGQMIWK
+372 VDDLPFFGGQLIWK

-393 KLREVG
+393 KLEEVG
-399 ALLAHKTITHSYMH
+399 ALLAHQKITHSYMH
-413 CWRHKSPV
+413 CWRHKTPV

-431 GMDVTGTDGRTLRE
+431 GMDIQGEDGKTLRE
-445 RALEGIEATH
+445 RSLEGIEATQ
-455 FTPAWGQARLHAM
+455 FVPAWGKARLHSM

-482 WGVPIPFFLHKTTG
+482 WGVPIPFFLHKASG
-496 ELHPRTV
+496 ELHPRTL
-503 ELMEAAAKRVE
+503 ELMEAVAELIEA
-514 QEGIDAWFRLDPVE
+514 EGIDAWFRLDAAE
-528 LLGDEAAEYDK
+528 LLGAEAGDYEK

-549 SGTTHRH
+549 SGTTHWH
-556 VLRGSHSHGHAEG
+556 VLRGSHALGHEQG

-595 IDGHPPYRG
+595 IDGHPPYKG

-618 MSKSMGNV
+618 MSKSVGNV
-626 VAPQEV
+626 IAPQEV

-670 IRNTARFLL
+670 IRNTSRFLL
-679 SNLNGFDPARDS
+679 ANLNGFDPSRD
-691 VAPGEMLALD
+691 AIAFEDMLALD

-714 IEKAFEEY
+714 IEQAYEEY

-768 YHVVEALSRWVAPI
+768 YHVVEALARWVAPI
-782 LSFTAEEIY
+782 LSFTGEEIY
-791 EHIPGRRQDSVLLET
+791 EHIPGERKPSVLLER
-806 YYEGLAT
+806 YYTGLTT
-813 LAPDAE
+813 LDDGAAF
-819 MGREFW
+819 GRDFW
-825 EQVLQVK
+825 ERVLQVK
-832 QAVNKCLEEARNA
+832 QAVNKCLEDARNA
-845 KTIKGS
+845 KQIKNG

-856 TLYVNERLHGTLAK
+856 TLYASDELRETLGQ
-870 LGDELRFVMLT
+870 LGDELRFVLLT
-881 SEVHLAPLSA
+881 SEVHLASQGADGAAQAEA
-891 SEQAEGQNAEVTE
+891 SE
-904 LEGLKVAVMASSHPK
+904 LDGLRVAVVPSPHAK
-919 CERCWHHREDVGSHA
+919 CERCWQHRPDVGSHDE
-934 GHEDLCGRCIGNL
+934 HPDLCGRCISNL
-947 PEGDGE
+947 PDGPGE
-953 IRRYA
+953 TRHYA

>member
-1 MTTADIQAMSD
+1 MSD

-22 DFPMRGNLPKREPGR
+22 DFPMRGMLPKREPER
-37 VSQWQ
+37 LAQWDRLD
-42 EMKLYQRL
+42 LYHRL
-50 REARQGREV
+50 REERRGREL

-111 EHKVETTHGKHLE
+111 EHKVETTHGKHLPAE
-124 PEQARALCREYA
+124 RARALCREYA
-136 AEQIQTQLSDFVRL
+136 GEQIQEQLSDFVRL
-150 GVIGDWDNPYRTM
+150 GVIGDWGNPYRSM
-163 DYANEAGEIRALAD
+163 DFANEAGEIRALAD
-177 MVAAGYVF
+177 MVEGGYVF

-199 ALAEAEVEYQ
+199 ALAEAEVEYA

-224 EARLAAAFG
+224 EAGLAAAFG
-233 LEALSKP
+233 LEALPKP

-262 PEFNYALVDTGE
+262 PEFTYALVDAGE

-288 ARFELSGEVIATT
+288 ERFGLEGEIIATAT
-301 RGEALDLI
+301 GERLDGVT
-309 EFRHPFYDRVSPV
+309 FRHPLYDRLSPV
-322 YLADYVESEEG
+322 YLADYVESEVG

-357 DFSEIKS
+357 DFSEILS
-364 PVQSNGVY
+364 PVQGDGIY
-372 ADDLPFFGGQMIWK
+372 ADDLPYFGGQLIWK
-386 ANPQIVA
+386 ANPQIVD
-393 KLREVG
+393 KLEEVG
-399 ALLAHKTITHSYMH
+399 ALLAHKRITHSYMH
-413 CWRHKSPV
+413 CWRHKTPV

-431 GMDVTGTDGRTLRE
+431 GMDLVGKDGKTLRE
-445 RALEGIEATH
+445 KALEGIEATR

-482 WGVPIPFFLHKTTG
+482 WGVPIPFFLHKATG

-503 ELMEAAAKRVE
+503 ELMEQAAQRVE
-514 QEGIDAWFRLDPVE
+514 AEGIDAWFRLDPAE
-528 LLGDEAAEYDK
+528 LLGDEAADFEK

-556 VLRGSHSHGHAEG
+556 VLRGSHPHGHDQG

-610 TVDAQGRK
+610 TVDAHGRK
-618 MSKSMGNV
+618 MSKSVGNV

-650 SGEMAVSDEILKRTA
+650 AGEMAVSDEILKRTA

-670 IRNTARFLL
+670 IRNTSRFLL
-679 SNLNGFDPARDS
+679 ANLHGFEPERD
-691 VAPGEMLALD
+691 ALAFDEMLALD
-701 QWVVDRAAQLQTR
+701 QWVVDRAAQLQAR
-714 IEKAFEEY
+714 IEKAYDDY
-722 RFLDVYQQVHTFCSR
+722 RFLDVYQQVHGFCAR

-753 TQADSLAR
+753 TQADSVAR
-761 RSCQTAL
+761 RSAQTAL

-782 LSFTAEEIY
+782 LSFTAEEIF
-791 EHIPGRRQDSVLLET
+791 ENIPGKRGDSVLLET
-806 YYEGLAT
+806 YYGGLST
-813 LAPDAE
+813 LADGAE
-819 MGREFW
+819 LGRDFW
-825 EQVLQVK
+825 EQVLEVK
-832 QAVNKCLEEARNA
+832 QAVNKCLEDARNA

-856 TLYVNERLHGTLAK
+856 TLFVDDGLRATLAK

-881 SEVHLAPLSA
+881 SEVRLAPLA
-891 SEQAEGQNAEVTE
+891 DGGEAEATE
-904 LEGLKVAVMASSHPK
+904 LDGLRVAVAASGHTK
-919 CERCWHHREDVGSHA
+919 CERCWHHREEVGSYSEHP
-934 GHEDLCGRCIGNL
+934 DLCGRCISNL
-947 PEGDGE
+947 PDGPGE
-953 IRRYA
+953 TRRFA

>member
-1 MTTADIQAMSD
+1 MSD

-22 DFPMRGNLPKREPGR
+22 DFPMRGMLPKREPAR
-37 VSQWQ
+37 VEQWK
-42 EMKLYQRL
+42 EMDLYRRL
-50 REARQGREV
+50 REARRGREI

-124 PEQARALCREYA
+124 AEQARGLCREYA
-136 AEQIQTQLSDFVRL
+136 AEQIQGQLSDFVRL
-150 GVIGDWDNPYRTM
+150 GVIGDWDNPYRSM

-177 MVAAGYVF
+177 MVEGGFVF

-199 ALAEAEVEYQ
+199 ALAEAEVEYA
-209 DKQSDAI
+209 DKKSDAI
-216 DVAFPAAD
+216 DVAFACAED
-224 EARLAAAFG
+224 DKLAAAFG
-233 LEALSKP
+233 LEALPKP
-240 AAIVIWTTTPW
+240 AAVVIWTTTPW
-251 TVPANQALNVH
+251 TIPANQALNVH
-262 PEFNYALVDTGE
+262 PEFTYALVDTGE
-274 RLLVLAEELVESCL
+274 RLLLLAEELVESCL
-288 ARFELSGEVIATT
+288 ERFGLDGEIIATAT
-301 RGEALDLI
+301 GERLELI
-309 EFRHPFYDRVSPV
+309 AFAHPIYERRAPI
-322 YLADYVESEEG
+322 YLADYVTIDEG
-333 STGIVHSAPAYG
+333 STGIVHSAPVHG
-345 VDDFVTCRAHGM
+345 VDDFDSCRRYGM
-357 DFSEIKS
+357 DFSDFISVVKGD
-364 PVQSNGVY
+364 GVY
-372 ADDLPFFGGQMIWK
+372 VDDLPYFGGQLIWK
-386 ANPQIVA
+386 ANPHIVD
-393 KLREVG
+393 KLRELG
-399 ALLAHKTITHSYMH
+399 ALMAHKTISHSYMH
-413 CWRHKSPV
+413 CWRHKTPV

-431 GMDVTGTDGRTLRE
+431 GMDLIGRDGRTLRE
-445 RALEGIEATH
+445 KALEGIEATA
-455 FTPAWGQARLHAM
+455 FTPAWGKARLHSM

-482 WGVPIPFFLHKTTG
+482 WGVPIPFFLHKQTG

-503 ELMEAAAKRVE
+503 VLMELVAQRVE
-514 QEGIDAWFRLDPVE
+514 AEGIDAWFRLDAAE
-528 LLGDEAAEYDK
+528 LLGDEAGDYEK

-556 VLRGSHSHGHAEG
+556 VLRGSHPHGHEYG

-610 TVDAQGRK
+610 TVDAHGRK

-650 SGEMAVSDEILKRTA
+650 GGEMAVSDEILKRTA

-670 IRNTARFLL
+670 IRNTSRFLL
-679 SNLNGFDPARDS
+679 ANLNGFDPAKD
-691 VAPGEMLALD
+691 ALAFGDMLALD
-701 QWVVDRAAQLQTR
+701 QWVVDRAAQLQAR
-714 IEKAFEEY
+714 IETAYEEY
-722 RFLDVYQQVHTFCSR
+722 RFLDVYQQVHGFCAR

-753 TQADSLAR
+753 TQADSVAR
-761 RSCQTAL
+761 RSAQTAL
-768 YHVVEALSRWVAPI
+768 YHVVQALVRWVAPI

-791 EHIPGRRQDSVLLET
+791 EHIPGKRGKSVLLQEYYTGLET
-806 YYEGLAT
+806 LGD
-813 LAPDAE
+813 DAE

-825 EQVLQVK
+825 ERVLEIK
-832 QAVNKCLEEARNA
+832 QAVNKCLEDARNA

-856 TLYVNERLHGTLAK
+856 TLYVDDALRETLDK

-881 SEVHLAPLSA
+881 SEVHLAPLSD
-891 SEQAEGQNAEVTE
+891 SEKPQGEGAEGTE
-904 LEGLKVAVMASSHPK
+904 LEGLKVAVAASGHAK
-919 CERCWHHREDVGSHA
+919 CERCWHHREDVGTHE
-934 GHEDLCGRCIGNL
+934 GHDDLCGRCVSNL
-947 PEGDGE
+947 PDGPGE
-953 IRRYA
+953 TRHYA